1 MWDKP
6 IANIILNGET
16 LKQSH
21 WNQKTDRAVHYVGC
35 FQYCPQSTSWSKR
48 TSEENSRNANGIL
61 FLRDHKNFTN
71 KVLQNVPNFLNLAR
85 HRIHLHKLSFSTPT
99 TNVQRTRSWTWFNH
113 NTLIYLGMNL
123 KRKAKDLSSDD
134 FNYLMKKMEKD
145 TRKWKDILCSG
156 IDRINIMEITILPKF
171 IYRFNAM
178 PIKIPISFF
187 IEREKKL
194 Y

>member
-1 MWDKP
+1 
-6 IANIILNGET
+6 
-16 LKQSH
+16 
-21 WNQKTDRAVHYVGC
+21 
-35 FQYCPQSTSWSKR
+35 
-48 TSEENSRNANGIL
+48 
-61 FLRDHKNFTN
+61 
-71 KVLQNVPNFLNLAR
+71 
-85 HRIHLHKLSFSTPT
+85 
-99 TNVQRTRSWTWFNH
+99 
-113 NTLIYLGMNL
+113 MNL